1 MEQRLIYD
9 PEVIDIGDCQFLY
22 LRDSSGARF
31 IRVDNILSIV
41 PNFRLG
47 GSMVFIGG
55 AEKAITVE
63 HEPHEIRDSLPLEP
77 EED

>member
-1 MEQRLIYD
+1 MSEQDSIYD
-9 PEVIDIGDCQFLY
+9 PEVIRMGSCDFLY
-22 LRDSSGARF
+22 LRDSSGARY

-47 GSMVFIGG
+47 GSMIFIGG

-63 HEPHEIRDSLPLEP
+63 HEPHEIRDSLPYQ
-77 EED
+77 EE

>member
-1 MEQRLIYD
+1 MEQSLIYD
-9 PEVIDIGDCQFLY
+9 PEIVKAGGCSFLY

-47 GSMVFIGG
+47 GSMIFIGN
-55 AEKAITVE
+55 ADKAITVE
-63 HEPHEIRDSLPLEP
+63 HEPHEIKESLPNEN
-77 EED
+77 